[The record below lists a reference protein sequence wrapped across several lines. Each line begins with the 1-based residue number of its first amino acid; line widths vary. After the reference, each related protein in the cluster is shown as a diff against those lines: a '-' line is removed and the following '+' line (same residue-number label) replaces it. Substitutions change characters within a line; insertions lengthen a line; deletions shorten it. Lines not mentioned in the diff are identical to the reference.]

1 MENKESIKTPRGCFL
16 AFFGVIRIFQVDP
29 CLTRL
34 KERYLSV
41 SENMSLQTKHH
52 VFLSSH
58 KELSIELLY
67 YGHDGIIIML

>member
-67 YGHDGIIIML
+67 YQALGL